1 MTQDFNGN
9 MTANVM
15 ALDMKSPDSLSEIF
29 DIDNLPE
36 CLEKVYL
43 NNAQLRESFFYSTI
57 KEHSLQKALEQAI
70 VHLSAFNNKKKPYS

>member
-9 MTANVM
+9 MTANIMEIDV
-15 ALDMKSPDSLSEIF
+15 KKPNSLSKVF

-36 CLEKVYL
+36 CLEKVFL

-57 KEHSLQKALEQAI
+57 KEHSLQEALEQAI
-70 VHLSAFNNKKKPYS
+70 VHLSALNNKEKPYS